1 MASFILNVDIK
12 FNSNVCIFI
21 VLGSEILKTKLD
33 SIKINEHEYLCT
45 DVFFKLALNVDWI

>member
-45 DVFFKLALNVDWI
+45 DVFFKLALIVDWI